1 MHISLDLGG
10 PTTYPIGSTDCNYG
24 TTILIPENTA
34 MRQISGTSLNI
45 RRWSANGR
53 ALSFQKQTLCLTN
66 FTESD
71 QIAVNCTLLNSAGH
85 LGSGK
90 VAVNTR
96 GSKSKYAANTKLGW
110 QIVAVL
116 HKEAS

>member
-10 PTTYPIGSTDCNYG
+10 PTTHPIGSKDCDYG

-34 MRQISGTSLNI
+34 VRQISQHQKEICQWKGTVFSK
-45 RRWSANGR
+45 
-53 ALSFQKQTLCLTN
+53 QKLCLTN

-96 GSKSKYAANTKLGW
+96 GGKSKYAANTKLGW

-116 HKEAS
+116 HKEASY